1 MTCVRIQATSFL
13 KTDILKCICK
23 YLGLA
28 ITGNMHSATKQ
39 KEKNKKNKALKLLI
53 LGSCTN
59 HYSTVP
65 WFPQTKNSL
74 LIKYL

>member
-1 MTCVRIQATSFL
+1 MCKNSSDFL
-13 KTDILKCICK
+13 FENRYPQV
-23 YLGLA
+23 YLQLFGLA
-28 ITGNMHSATKQ
+28 ITRNMHSATKQ

-59 HYSTVP
+59 HYSSVP